1 MTTREAATDSWSK
14 QTASQA
20 AENYKRTFRANF
32 PTAPSN
38 VPSRTVLY
46 DLEQKISG
54 VLKNKLDRSWA
65 AEINN
70 DWRVTK
76 VLNTHSVPTATDET
90 ASANLRVAVKYG
102 TETTFQDPS
111 GVITPAKEINFA
123 TLKASTTATFNLP
136 TQTWSAR

>member
-20 AENYKRTFRANF
+20 ADNYKRTFRANF

-46 DLEQKISG
+46 DLEQKMSD
-54 VLKNKLDRSWA
+54 VLENKLDRSWA
-65 AEINN
+65 AEIDNN
-70 DWRVTK
+70 GRVTK
-76 VLNTHSVPTATDET
+76 VLNTQSVPTATNET
-90 ASANLRVAVKYG
+90 ASANLRVAVKY
-102 TETTFQDPS
+102 ETDTTVQDPF
-111 GVITPAKEINFA
+111 GVVTPAKEINFA
-123 TLKASTTATFNLP
+123 TLKASATATFDLP

>member
-20 AENYKRTFRANF
+20 AENYKRTFRANY

-46 DLEQKISG
+46 NLEQKISG

-70 DWRVTK
+70 DGRVTK
-76 VLNTHSVPTATDET
+76 VLNTQSVPTATDET
-90 ASANLRVAVKYG
+90 ASANLRVVVRY
-102 TETTFQDPS
+102 ETDTTVQDPS

-123 TLKASTTATFNLP
+123 TLNASATATFDVP
-136 TQTWSAR
+136 TQTWIAQ